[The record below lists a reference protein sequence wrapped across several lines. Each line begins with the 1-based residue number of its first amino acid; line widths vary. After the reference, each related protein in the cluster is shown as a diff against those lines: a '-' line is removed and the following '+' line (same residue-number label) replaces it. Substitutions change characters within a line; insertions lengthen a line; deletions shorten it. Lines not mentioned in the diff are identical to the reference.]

1 MANLKHLR
9 ARITTVKSTS
19 KLTQAMKV
27 VSAAKL
33 KKAKAAV
40 ESNRPYSQ
48 EMQSLITYLLK
59 QVPYKEQMPLIYG
72 RENSSAVQP
81 KNYLII
87 ALGSEK
93 GLCGSF
99 NSALARNIKNK
110 VAELSSN
117 GINVKV
123 ECIGNKIFSILKY
136 AISTHVEL
144 LYSSNILSSEELAFF
159 TQNLVSR
166 FLNQEFDVC
175 LVFYNKFISTMT
187 RSIEEKRFIPI
198 LDKSAEESTAE
209 EATTFTCEPDPED
222 MIDNLMQNFLSAS
235 MLSMLYETTASEYG
249 ARMTA
254 MDNAT
259 RNAGELIKKLVTLYN
274 RTRQS
279 VVTTELIEIISGAE
293 SIKNSN

>member
-9 ARITTVKSTS
+9 ARIATVKSTS

-33 KKAKAAV
+33 KKAKTAV

-59 QVPYKEQMPLIYG
+59 QVPHKEQMPLIYG
-72 RENSSAVQP
+72 REGDSEAP

-136 AISTHVEL
+136 AISTRVEL
-144 LYSSNILSSEELAFF
+144 LYSNNTLSSEELNFF
-159 TQNLVSR
+159 SQSLVSR
-166 FLNQEFDVC
+166 FLNQEFDLC
-175 LVFYNKFISTMT
+175 LIFYNKFISTMT
-187 RSIEEKRFIPI
+187 RSIEERRFIPI
-198 LDKSAEESTAE
+198 LSESQEKGGAEDE
-209 EATTFTCEPDPED
+209 EAFICEPDPKT
-222 MIDNLMQNFLSAS
+222 MIDNLLQNFLSTNI
-235 MLSMLYETTASEYG
+235 LSMLYETTASEYG